1 MWKEVSEPFNLGI
14 EVNVSLRPGRL
25 GDIRLHRE
33 DTLCSSCLEGPGQVW
48 SKVGNPLLFLAAT
61 PAAAKPLMHSLASK
75 PLIQFVPLRSLYISG
90 IISKT
95 DT

>member
-1 MWKEVSEPFNLGI
+1 MLILFGGPRM
-14 EVNVSLRPGRL
+14 SLVQGW
-25 GDIRLHRE
+25 H
-33 DTLCSSCLEGPGQVW
+33 
-48 SKVGNPLLFLAAT
+48 PLLFLAAT

>member
-1 MWKEVSEPFNLGI
+1 MLILFG
-14 EVNVSLRPGRL
+14 
-25 GDIRLHRE
+25 
-33 DTLCSSCLEGPGQVW
+33 GPGTSLVQGW
-48 SKVGNPLLFLAAT
+48 HPLLFLAAT

-75 PLIQFVPLRSLYISG
+75 PLIQFVPLRSLYISE